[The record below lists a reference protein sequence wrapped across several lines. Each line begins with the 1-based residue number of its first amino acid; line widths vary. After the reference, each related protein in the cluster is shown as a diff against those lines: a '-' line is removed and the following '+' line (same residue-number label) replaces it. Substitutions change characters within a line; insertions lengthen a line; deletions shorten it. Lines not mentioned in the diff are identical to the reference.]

1 MRNTNIYRT
10 KFDLLEQRQDLADGK
25 TALML
30 TEMEHPEISGLVD
43 FSDLDEEIEILEAAL
58 LALRVLSSP
67 EVLGR
72 LADEINAMEAE
83 AALTRPQIILL

>member
-1 MRNTNIYRT
+1 MRNTTIYRS
-10 KFDLLEQRQDLADGK
+10 KFDLLEQRGDLADGK

-43 FSDLDEEIEILEAAL
+43 FSDLDEEIEILESAL
-58 LALRVLSSP
+58 LALRVLSSH

-72 LADEINAMEAE
+72 LADEIDEMERE
-83 AALTRPQIILL
+83 AARDRPQIILL